1 MDNYQ
6 ISYYFKIDTL
16 ERTCVYCHMFLQI
29 TEIFNVLSTQNDSK
43 WHSDS
48 FQLLRESF
56 VQHWYLKLLLILK
69 LLLGLPPVDSM
80 FCLCFYVVFFFGV
93 TNCKKC
99 SIFPITLC
107 ETALWHVVC
116 FFAQTLP
123 FVLLDIPCDLLN
135 TYTLYSNWSV
145 MWLENVFID
154 TYTLRMLTTAH
165 AKHGRPK
172 LKYSPEEIQE
182 VNATV
187 HRRTY
192 ICQPSTGLL
201 LSLKLDFH

>member
-1 MDNYQ
+1 MTFGFLP
-6 ISYYFKIDTL
+6 IASGIVCTTLVFKTIIDFKTIT
-16 ERTCVYCHMFLQI
+16 RTTSCWFY
-29 TEIFNVLSTQNDSK
+29 VLSV
-43 WHSDS
+43 
-48 FQLLRESF
+48 F
-56 VQHWYLKLLLILK
+56 
-69 LLLGLPPVDSM
+69 
-80 FCLCFYVVFFFGV
+80 LCCVFFGV

-145 MWLENVFID
+145 MRLENVFIN

-165 AKHGRPK
+165 AKHGRHK